1 MNTVDRVKS
10 LCKERGVPISRLE
23 KACGFA
29 NGYIG
34 QLKKGSVPADRL
46 AKIAHFF
53 EVPIEVLMEEND
65 KSTEQLA
72 GYVLQCN
79 KEMKALIDAAKG
91 SAAKDIL
98 FAAEMLNR
106 IKGDKPE

>member
-46 AKIAHFF
+46 AKIAKFF
-53 EVPIEVLMEEND
+53 DVPIEIFMEEKTPD
-65 KSTEQLA
+65 SLA
-72 GYVLQCN
+72 GAIVHS
-79 KEMKALIDAAKG
+79 KEMKLLIEAAKG
-91 SAAKDIL
+91 SASKDL
-98 FAAEMLNR
+98 LLAAELLNR
-106 IKGDKPE
+106 MKEPKPE

>member
-46 AKIAHFF
+46 AKIANFF
-53 EVPIEVLMEEND
+53 DVPMEIFMEE
-65 KSTEQLA
+65 KAPEQLA
-72 GYVLQCN
+72 GAIVHS
-79 KEMKALIDAAKG
+79 KEMKLLIEAAKG
-91 SAAKDIL
+91 SASKDL
-98 FAAEMLNR
+98 LLAAELLNR
-106 IKGDKPE
+106 IKGDKSE

>member
-34 QLKKGSVPADRL
+34 QLKKVVFRL
-46 AKIAHFF
+46 TGLQKSHTFLKCLLRHLWKKMEKTRTLLFTAKKCRH
-53 EVPIEVLMEEND
+53 
-65 KSTEQLA
+65 
-72 GYVLQCN
+72 
-79 KEMKALIDAAKG
+79 
-91 SAAKDIL
+91 
-98 FAAEMLNR
+98 
-106 IKGDKPE
+106 

>member
-46 AKIAHFF
+46 AKIANFF
-53 EVPIEVLMEEND
+53 DVPMEIFMEE
-65 KSTEQLA
+65 KAPAQLA
-72 GYVLQCN
+72 GAIVHS
-79 KEMKALIDAAKG
+79 KEMELLIEAAKG
-91 SAAKDIL
+91 SASKDL
-98 FAAEMLNR
+98 LLAAELLNR
-106 IKGDKPE
+106 MKGPKPE